1 MIYSLRGNLIL
12 KGLDFFII
20 EVSGIGFRVFSSQSD
35 VSKLPPIGEEISVF
49 CRAYVKEDEI
59 DLYGFF
65 DLRELRVFELLN
77 SVNGVG
83 PKSALAVINVAKLD
97 ELLSAIK
104 ENRPDVLSRASG
116 IGKKT
121 AERITLELRD
131 RVQASESAE
140 TVKKMEGDSDIVE
153 VLVGLGYNKDQ
164 VKRALST
171 VAREITSLEERLKLA
186 LKILSNKK
194 N

>member
-12 KGLDFFII
+12 KGLGFFII

-59 DLYGFF
+59 DLYGFL
-65 DLRELRVFELLN
+65 DLKELRVFELLN

-131 RVQASESAE
+131 KVQASESAE
-140 TVKKMEGDSDIVE
+140 TVKKMEGDNDIVE

-164 VKRALST
+164 VKRALSA

>member
-35 VSKLPPIGEEISVF
+35 VSKLPPVGEEISVF

>member
-1 MIYSLRGNLIL
+1 MIL

-59 DLYGFF
+59 DLYGFL
-65 DLRELRVFELLN
+65 DLKELQVFELLN
-77 SVNGVG
+77 LVNGVG

-164 VKRALST
+164 VKRALSA

>member
-20 EVSGIGFRVFSSQSD
+20 EVSGIGFRVFSSQND
-35 VSKLPPIGEEISVF
+35 ASKLPPIGEEISVF

-59 DLYGFF
+59 DLYGFL
-65 DLRELRVFELLN
+65 DLRELQVFELLN

-131 RVQASESAE
+131 KVQASESAE